1 MEVKLTREMI
11 EDLNSVLESIGTSL
25 RYIRDGEPSKL
36 LTSYRLQIIDKYIDE
51 YYYTCPSVTEEFVTL
66 VRSFFKDKYEVEDL
80 GFTNTIATIFAKN

>member
-1 MEVKLTREMI
+1 MEMKLTREMV
-11 EDLNSVLESIGTSL
+11 EDLNLVLESIGTSL
-25 RYIRDGEPSKL
+25 RYVRNSKPGEL
-36 LTSYRLQIIDKYIDE
+36 LISYRLQIIDKYIDE

>member
-1 MEVKLTREMI
+1 ME
-11 EDLNSVLESIGTSL
+11 
-25 RYIRDGEPSKL
+25 
-36 LTSYRLQIIDKYIDE
+36 IDKYIDE